1 MNRYRRFTQICT
13 LILSNCYILS
23 GLKYCPFPIMNCHA
37 CPLAATA
44 CVIGTLQHFLTIG
57 AFPFLV
63 LGIFLLIG
71 STIGR
76 LLCGWACPFGFFQ
89 ELLYKIPINKLTL
102 PQWTGMF
109 KYLVFLVLVILL
121 PIVIQEPW
129 FCKLCPVGALE
140 AGVPLW
146 IKDDGIRQM
155 IGPLF
160 HIKFLLLYSLLY
172 LMMITE
178 RPFCRMICPAGAI
191 FSLFKKISLFRVS
204 GVPDKCIPCNKCTR
218 RCPAGVTPISND
230 CVMCMNCVGT
240 CKNVL
245 AGMGGVDHKDTKAQ
259 KRHKEEC

>member
-1 MNRYRRFTQICT
+1 
-13 LILSNCYILS
+13 
-23 GLKYCPFPIMNCHA
+23 MNCHA

-44 CVIGTLQHFLTIG
+44 CGIGALQHFLTIG

-89 ELLYKIPINKLTL
+89 ELLYKIPMNKLTF

-109 KYLVFLVLVILL
+109 KYLIFLVLVVLL
-121 PIVIQEPW
+121 PMVVQEPW

-140 AGVPLW
+140 AGIPLW
-146 IKDDGIRQM
+146 IKDEGIRQM

-160 HIKFLLLYSLLY
+160 HVKFLILYGLIY

-191 FSLFKKISLFRVS
+191 FSLFKKISLFRVN

-240 CKNVL
+240 CKNVW
-245 AGMGGVDHKDTKAQ
+245 AGMNPPQRHRDTGKSE
-259 KRHKEEC
+259 K